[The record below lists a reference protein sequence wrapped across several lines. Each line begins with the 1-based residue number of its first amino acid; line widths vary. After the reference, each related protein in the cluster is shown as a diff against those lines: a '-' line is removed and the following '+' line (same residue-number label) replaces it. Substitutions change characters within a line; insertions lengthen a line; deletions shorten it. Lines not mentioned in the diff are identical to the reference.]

1 MTMARGVC
9 DWCGTHFTPRTA
21 SHRFCSKTCAGR
33 HQWRNHTPRIH
44 RWGKRPP
51 LDAEHRKL
59 RRQLLPAAIGL
70 PCPLGCG
77 RIMNT
82 TAQLDHI
89 IPRAQ
94 GGPTTRANC
103 RIICAPC
110 NGRRGA
116 VDGGKAAQA
125 KARSAQHARTTRATG
140 RSNHW

>member
-1 MTMARGVC
+1 MARGLC
-9 DWCGTHFTPRTA
+9 DWCGTHFIPRTA

-33 HQWRNHTPRIH
+33 YQWRGHTPRVH

-51 LDAEHRKL
+51 LDNAHRKL
-59 RRQLLPAAIGL
+59 RKQMLPTAIGQ

-77 RIMNT
+77 RIMDT

-89 IPRAQ
+89 VPRAQ
-94 GGPTTRANC
+94 GGRTTRSNC

-110 NGRRGA
+110 NHNRGA
-116 VDGGKAAQA
+116 VEGGKAAQA
-125 KARSAQHARTTRATG
+125 AARSTPRPHPPPAAG